1 MTGEGGSTTPAA
13 AGMHAPGGAA
23 AAAGAPEAER
33 PFPPGEYPIVVVGS
47 GPGALQVAYFLD
59 RLGIQHAVISAD
71 AGPGGMFRRWP
82 FFQRLLSWTKPYAPA
97 ERASRAFER
106 WDWNSLL
113 AREPELR
120 GIAAEFMDGSSDFPS
135 RPEMEANLAAFA
147 QRAGIRARYGCQWQ
161 STRREETADGDR
173 FILTTSDGEY
183 RCRFAIFAVGVAEP
197 WSPPTPGIELAVHY
211 ADTRAAETY
220 AGKRLFI
227 IGKQNSGFELATGLL
242 QWASRISL
250 ASPKPAKTSIE
261 TRSLVGVRARYVQP
275 FEDSILGGGVD
286 ILAASIKG
294 ISRAPSGA
302 LQVELERS
310 DNAMPMHVE
319 ADEVIAA
326 TGFVCPLLDLP
337 QLGVATFGQSKLPAQ
352 TGFWESASVPG
363 IFFAGTIGQ
372 GAAGLKKHGI
382 PANSGAV
389 QGSRYNAR
397 VLVREIAERHFGI
410 RLDRPSI
417 RVGDLRDY
425 LLEEATHAPE
435 LWHQKAYLA
444 SVVSMDPDDGVRDE
458 GTLPLTHFLD
468 AGGPDAVAM
477 TVESDG
483 ATIYPVVYVR
493 HGGKTEEYALDPD
506 PLHDFQSLAYR
517 RALGTIL
524 DRVTA
529 GASAA

>member
-1 MTGEGGSTTPAA
+1 MAAPAD
-13 AGMHAPGGAA
+13 
-23 AAAGAPEAER
+23 R
-33 PFPPGEYPIVVVGS
+33 PFPPGDYPIMVVGS
-47 GPGALQVAYFLD
+47 GPGALQTSYFLG
-59 RLGIQHAVISAD
+59 RLGIEHAVISSD
-71 AGPGGMFRRWP
+71 DGPGGMFRRWP

-97 ERASRAFER
+97 ERTSRAFER

-120 GIAAEFMDGSSDFPS
+120 GIAAEFMDGTSDFPS
-135 RPEMEANLAAFA
+135 RPEMEANLTAFA
-147 QRAGIRARYGCQWQ
+147 HRAGVAVRYGCRWE
-161 STRREETADGDR
+161 STRREDTADGDR
-173 FILTTSDGEY
+173 FVLTTTDGEY
-183 RCRFAIFAVGVAEP
+183 RCRYAIFAVGVAEP
-197 WSPPTPGIELAVHY
+197 WSPTTPGIELAVHY
-211 ADTRAAETY
+211 AATRAAESY

-250 ASPKPAKTSIE
+250 SSPKPAKTSIE

-286 ILAASIKG
+286 ILSASIKG
-294 ISRAPSGA
+294 IGRMESGA
-302 LQVELERS
+302 LEVQLERS
-310 DNAMPMHVE
+310 DNAMPMTVM

-337 QLGVATFGQSKLPAQ
+337 DLGVATFGQSKLPAQ
-352 TGFWESASVPG
+352 TEFWESVTVPG

-382 PANSGAV
+382 PANSGALH
-389 QGSRYNAR
+389 GYRYNAR

-410 RLDRPSI
+410 TMERPAI
-417 RVGDLRDY
+417 DLGDLRDH
-425 LLEEATHAPE
+425 LLAEATHAPE

-444 SVVSMDPDDGVRDE
+444 SVVNLDSDDGIRDE
-458 GTLPLTHFLD
+458 GILPLTRFLD
-468 AGGPDAVAM
+468 GGGSDAIAM

-483 ATIYPVVYVR
+483 ASIYPVVYVR
-493 HGGKTEEYALDPD
+493 RAGKTEEHVLEPD
-506 PLHDFQSLAYR
+506 PLHDFEGLLYR
-517 RALGTIL
+517 RALATIL
-524 DRVTA
+524 DRITA

>member
-1 MTGEGGSTTPAA
+1 MASSASPMAMPDAA
-13 AGMHAPGGAA
+13 K
-23 AAAGAPEAER
+23 
-33 PFPPGEYPIVVVGS
+33 PFPPGDYPIVVVGS
-47 GPGALQVAYFLD
+47 GPGALQTSYFLD
-59 RLGIQHAVISAD
+59 RLGIEHAVISAD
-71 AGPGGMFRRWP
+71 SGPGGMFRKWP

-97 ERASRAFER
+97 EKTSRAFER

-120 GIAAEFMDGSSDFPS
+120 SLAAEFMDGSSDFPS
-135 RPEMEANLAAFA
+135 RPEMEAQLTAFA
-147 QRAGIRARYGCQWQ
+147 DRAGLQIRYGCRWE

-173 FILTTSDGEY
+173 FILTTSDGDY
-183 RCRFAIFAVGVAEP
+183 RCKYAIFAVGVSEP
-197 WSPPTPGIELAVHY
+197 WNPPTPGIELAVHY
-211 ADTRAAETY
+211 ADTRAAESY

-294 ISRAPSGA
+294 ISRSQSGA
-302 LQVELERS
+302 LLVELERS

-319 ADEVIAA
+319 ADEVISA

-337 QLGVATFGQSKLPAQ
+337 ALGVATFGQSKLPAQ
-352 TGFWESASVPG
+352 TDFWESASVPG

-382 PANSGAV
+382 PSNSGAV
-389 QGSRYNAR
+389 QGARYNAR

-410 RLDRPSI
+410 ELERPEI
-417 RVGDLRDY
+417 KIGDLRDY
-425 LLEEATHAPE
+425 LLAEATYAPE

-444 SVVSMDPDDGVRDE
+444 SVVSLDPDAGVRDE
-458 GTLPLTHFLD
+458 GIMPLTRFLD
-468 AGGPDAVAM
+468 GGGSDAVAM

-483 ATIYPVVYVR
+483 ATIYPVVYTR
-493 HGGKTEEYALDPD
+493 FDGKTEEYPLEVD
-506 PLHDFQSLAYR
+506 PLNSFDGLPYK

-524 DRVTA
+524 NRVTA